1 MGTIAA
7 RRYSSCMHGPAAS
20 VISSIGTPASRPE
33 RLIAQL
39 VPAADVCRRQ
49 LRQLPARSGRAVA
62 GRGRAVLP
70 CSSATSA
77 VARRAG
83 KKKLFGKREVL
94 PGVGLYLDGGFGV
107 GKTHLLASSLLRDL
121 AAGPSAPTAFA
132 TFGELTQLA
141 GVFGFVEC
149 IDLLADYV
157 VVCIDEFELDD
168 PGNTTLISRLLS
180 QLVERGVSVAA
191 TSNTLPEQLG
201 EGRFAAQD
209 FLREIN
215 TLAAIFTTVR
225 IDGPGLPASRS
236 AAGAGTADRCRTSTS
251 ACRRVAGATLDDFDA
266 LCAHLATMH
275 PSRYLTLIEGV
286 SAVFITGV
294 HPIDDQNVALR
305 LVSLTDRLYDAGIP
319 VVASGAKLDT
329 IFSDEML
336 AGGFRKKY
344 LRATSRLL
352 ALTTAGQTRAHHHVV
367 VLDAGAEPKRLGAV
381 DGRSRAWCRSVA
393 RVGCADSPRA
403 TRTSRRVRRRRS
415 SASVI
420 RRRRDTSAVAVGQ
433 HVELRHLHGGRAWRP
448 PAARRR
454 RQVHRESAWR
464 SRSFGRRRGRRAA
477 RGRDRPDSRRSAF
490 RDRFS
495 SMNAAM
501 FSWRRRRRAR
511 QRKGRGGDVG
521 EFG

>member
-1 MGTIAA
+1 
-7 RRYSSCMHGPAAS
+7 MHGS
-20 VISSIGTPASRPE
+20 VGHLVDRHPSVSPE

-39 VPAADVCRRQ
+39 VPPPTFADVSFETYHPD
-49 LRQLPARSGRAVA
+49 PAEPTQAAAVQSC
-62 GRGRAVLP
+62 LTF
-70 CSSATSA
+70 CDEAT
-77 VARRAG
+77 ARRAG
-83 KKKLFGKREVL
+83 KKKMFGRREVL
-94 PGVGLYLDGGFGV
+94 PGIGLYLDGGFGV
-107 GKTHLLASSLLRDL
+107 GKTHLLASSYYRLP
-121 AAGPSAPTAFA
+121 GPKAFA

-141 GVFGFVEC
+141 SVFGFVEC

-225 IDGPGLPASRS
+225 IDGPDYRHRDLPAAPEPPTDDEVTAR
-236 AAGAGTADRCRTSTS
+236 AAE
-251 ACRRVAGATLDDFDA
+251 VPGATLDDFDA

-286 SAVFITGV
+286 TAVCLTGV
-294 HPIDDQNVALR
+294 HPVDDQNVALR

-352 ALTTAGQTRAHHHVV
+352 AL
-367 VLDAGAEPKRLGAV
+367 
-381 DGRSRAWCRSVA
+381 SR
-393 RVGCADSPRA
+393 G
-403 TRTSRRVRRRRS
+403 
-415 SASVI
+415 
-420 RRRRDTSAVAVGQ
+420 
-433 HVELRHLHGGRAWRP
+433 
-448 PAARRR
+448 
-454 RQVHRESAWR
+454 
-464 SRSFGRRRGRRAA
+464 
-477 RGRDRPDSRRSAF
+477 
-490 RDRFS
+490 
-495 SMNAAM
+495 
-501 FSWRRRRRAR
+501 
-511 QRKGRGGDVG
+511 
-521 EFG
+521 